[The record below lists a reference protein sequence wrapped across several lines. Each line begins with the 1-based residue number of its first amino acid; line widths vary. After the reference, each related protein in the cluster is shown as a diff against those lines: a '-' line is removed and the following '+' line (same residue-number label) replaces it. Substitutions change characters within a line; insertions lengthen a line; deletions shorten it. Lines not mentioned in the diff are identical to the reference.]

1 MMEISKLI
9 EELKKVLYKDK
20 IYEFTMPI
28 KQLKERIQD
37 RTPIIFEHMYKIIG
51 FGEEYKSTVHH
62 WCAELGGFLKICNI
76 KVKNTNKVLSPYI
89 ITDMMIEV
97 YDDVKEFSSIGG
109 ELYSEYGYSKYKDSE
124 IYGRVKRRLP
134 KVIEYIQGLKEDER
148 CNPNT
153 ILELIEE

>member
-9 EELKKVLYKDK
+9 EELKRVLYKDK
-20 IYEFTMPI
+20 LHAIPI

-51 FGEEYKSTVHH
+51 FGEEYSTVHH

-76 KVKNTNKVLSPYI
+76 KIKTNNKVLSPYI

-124 IYGRVKRRLP
+124 IYGRLKRKLP

-148 CNPNT
+148 CNPDT